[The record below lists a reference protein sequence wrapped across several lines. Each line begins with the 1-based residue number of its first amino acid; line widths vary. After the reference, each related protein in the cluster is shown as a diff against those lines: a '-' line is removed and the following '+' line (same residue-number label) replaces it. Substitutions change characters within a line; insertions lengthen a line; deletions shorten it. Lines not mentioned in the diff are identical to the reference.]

1 MGGQIAISL
10 RHEIKL
16 CFRYRQPGFHV
27 FSMTRRW
34 RVDVL
39 TVYVL
44 SIHRTSI
51 SRLSSLLKGGV
62 DASTCLRGDF
72 GTSPPRLHT
81 PWLHPTLG
89 QSSLEH

>member
-62 DASTCLRGDF
+62 DASTACGATLAHHRHA
-72 GTSPPRLHT
+72 ST
-81 PWLHPTLG
+81 PHGFILL
-89 QSSLEH
+89 